1 MNREPLIIR
10 ASVVA
15 FIQAL
20 LTTIVLM
27 QWWELTPEQTAGW
40 MGVIALGGT
49 MVTAVWSV
57 RIVWLDEFRVGGSCS
72 GSVASGDACAQRQP
86 IVVVEEDLGGFHVA

>member
-10 ASVVA
+10 ASVVAEYCVTLPRFHA

-49 MVTAVWSV
+49 MVTAVWSRGKV
-57 RIVWLDEFRVGGSCS
+57 TPVDDEW
-72 GSVASGDACAQRQP
+72 
-86 IVVVEEDLGGFHVA
+86 